1 MISNG
6 QLNTSLCLHPRPI
19 NVVVY
24 NNSDWETLSCR
35 MFHTYMLSAFIT
47 SKRGYPAVPLAEQLV
62 HYWLV
67 QLGPLVLKSGLLK
80 FPNAHS
86 R

>member
-1 MISNG
+1 MLTPPSYQCRG
-6 QLNTSLCLHPRPI
+6 LQQP
-19 NVVVY
+19 Y
-24 NNSDWETLSCR
+24 WETLSCS
-35 MFHTYMLSAFIT
+35 MFRAYMLSALIT
-47 SKRGYPAVPLAEQLV
+47 SVRGYPAMPLAEQLA
-62 HYWLV
+62 HYWHV

>member
-1 MISNG
+1 
-6 QLNTSLCLHPRPI
+6 
-19 NVVVY
+19 
-24 NNSDWETLSCR
+24 
-35 MFHTYMLSAFIT
+35 MFHAYMLSAFIT
-47 SKRGYPAVPLAEQLV
+47 SMRGYSALPLAEQLI
-62 HYWLV
+62 HYWHV

>member
-1 MISNG
+1 
-6 QLNTSLCLHPRPI
+6 
-19 NVVVY
+19 
-24 NNSDWETLSCR
+24 
-35 MFHTYMLSAFIT
+35 MFHAYMLSAFIT